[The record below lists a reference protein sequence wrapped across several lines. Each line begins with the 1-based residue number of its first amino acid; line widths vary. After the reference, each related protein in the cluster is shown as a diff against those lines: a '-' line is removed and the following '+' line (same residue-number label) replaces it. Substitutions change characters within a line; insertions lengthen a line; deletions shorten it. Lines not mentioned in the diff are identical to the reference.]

1 MRSFVQSLLI
11 FSCLVLAACS
21 STEKRPEELTE
32 REYYNEAREAMEDNN
47 FLIASERLQQLESRY
62 PFGKYAEQAQLEL
75 IYTQYMMSDLE
86 SSLVSAE
93 RFIRLHPLH
102 KQVDYAYYIRG
113 LVVYELG
120 FSFVERYLPSDQAR
134 RDPTPFRDAFNYF
147 DELVRRYPDSQYNI
161 DAQKRMIFLRDRL
174 AQYEIGVGHYYMK
187 RHAYLAAAQ
196 RGNRVML
203 GYQGTSVVGDALAMQ
218 VEAYQLLGQEFESEQ
233 ALALLKLNYPDHA
246 QLDKNGDFVDS
257 GLTTK
262 ERRTLI
268 GVMSFGLIE

>member
-1 MRSFVQSLLI
+1 MRSFVQTLLI
-11 FSCLVLAACS
+11 LSCLVLAACS
-21 STEKRPEELTE
+21 STDKRSDELTE
-32 REYYNEAREAMEDNN
+32 REFYNEAREAMDDNN

-62 PFGKYAEQAQLEL
+62 PFGQYAEQAQLEL

-86 SSLVSAE
+86 SSLASAE

-102 KQVDYAYYIRG
+102 KQVDYAYYLRG
-113 LVVYELG
+113 LAVYELG

-147 DELVRRYPDSQYNI
+147 DELIRRYPDSQYNV

-174 AQYEIGVGHYYMK
+174 AQYEMGVGQYYMK
-187 RHAYLAAAQ
+187 RHAYLAAAE
-196 RGNRVML
+196 RAERIML

-218 VEAYQLLGQEFESEQ
+218 VEAYDLLGQEFESEQ
-233 ALALLKLNYPDHA
+233 ALALLKLNYPEHE
-246 QLDKNGDFVDS
+246 QLDEEGNFIVS